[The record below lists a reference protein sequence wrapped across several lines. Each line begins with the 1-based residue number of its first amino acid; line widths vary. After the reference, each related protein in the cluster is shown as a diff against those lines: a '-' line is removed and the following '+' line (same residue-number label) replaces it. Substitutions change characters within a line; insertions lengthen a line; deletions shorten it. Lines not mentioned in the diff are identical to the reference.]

1 MSVVQPKNAPSSK
14 PVISGIPA
22 LIFLAERAAT
32 TTPQQLIEIEKRAA
46 KRFSSKLTAL
56 LSKNEQWAELSS
68 LIAITVSGGQISIN
82 TNSQRVAEL
91 EYGTPDT
98 PMQPMLRPFLKEITE
113 ELKDEFDQLLGIRI

>member
-1 MSVVQPKNAPSSK
+1 MSVVQPNNTPSSK

-22 LIFLAERAAT
+22 LIFLAERAAI

-46 KRFSSKLTAL
+46 EKFAYKLTAL
-56 LSKNEQWAELSS
+56 LSKNEQWAGLSS
-68 LIAITVSGGQISIN
+68 LIDITVSGGQISIN

-98 PMQPMLRPFLKEITE
+98 PMQPMLRTFLKEITE
-113 ELKDEFDQLLGIRI
+113 ELKDDFDQLLGRLV